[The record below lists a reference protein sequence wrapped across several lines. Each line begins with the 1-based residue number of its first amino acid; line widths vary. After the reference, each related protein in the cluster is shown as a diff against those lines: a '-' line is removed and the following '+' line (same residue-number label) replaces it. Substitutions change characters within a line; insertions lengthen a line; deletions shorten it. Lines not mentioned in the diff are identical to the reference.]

1 MSRSRAAQRAS
12 RSGRIAAEKTMLAR
26 LDLELLVAASV
37 QSAAAPSRVLKRPIR
52 RFRTA

>member
-26 LDLELLVAASV
+26 LDWELLVAASV
-37 QSAAAPSRVLKRPIR
+37 QQTAPNVVLKKPIR
-52 RFRTA
+52 RFRAA